1 MIGVALTRWILGQ
14 AVLQPDTLVIKSASL
29 LVMLMAIRFLSKYTN
44 DHSLIHS
51 IYIHTY
57 IQTFICIYTCRISM
71 D

>member
-44 DHSLIHS
+44 DIVYT
-51 IYIHTY
+51 YIHTY
-57 IQTFICIYTCRISM
+57 KLLFVYIPVGLVWIEV
-71 D
+71 